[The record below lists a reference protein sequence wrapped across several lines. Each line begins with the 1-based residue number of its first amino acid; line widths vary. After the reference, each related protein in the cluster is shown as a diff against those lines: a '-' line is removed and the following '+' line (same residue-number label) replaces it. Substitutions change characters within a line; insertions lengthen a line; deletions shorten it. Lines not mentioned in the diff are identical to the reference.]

1 MMQEELLFL
10 RFLWKVKLNIG
21 YFVSTAENKCGY
33 CYYTT
38 VNRNQRFFF
47 LSVNSIINNNRGEC
61 VLRVLNGL
69 SHLILRK
76 ILLIK
81 HVIPILQMSTRR
93 LGEVGD
99 EIGAPSQVFLPQKP
113 DLSATALSSHL
124 ATVRMLMP
132 LIQLHFPKQVISPR
146 IIGLWEILPPKWR
159 VPLPVFSFVITL
171 ARWDVGRTVPRYC
184 PLSVVGRLFF

>member
-1 MMQEELLFL
+1 MNLRTQEELLFL

-38 VNRNQRFFF
+38 VNQNQRFL
-47 LSVNSIINNNRGEC
+47 LSVNSIINNNRCEC

-81 HVIPILQMSTRR
+81 HVIPILQMSRWR

-99 EIGAPSQVFLPQKP
+99 EVGTPSQVFLPQKP

-124 ATVRMLMP
+124 VTMRMLVL

-146 IIGLWEILPPKWR
+146 IIGPWEMLPPKWR
-159 VPLPVFSFVITL
+159 VPLPFLI
-171 ARWDVGRTVPRYC
+171 
-184 PLSVVGRLFF
+184 LSSP